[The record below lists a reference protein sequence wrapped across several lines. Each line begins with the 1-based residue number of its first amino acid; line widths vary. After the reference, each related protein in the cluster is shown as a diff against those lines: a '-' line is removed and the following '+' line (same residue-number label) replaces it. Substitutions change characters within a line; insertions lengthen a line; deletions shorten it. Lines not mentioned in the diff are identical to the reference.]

1 MIVLRAELGSSSLS
15 FQRNQLRL
23 KQSSITLDIVTNLR
37 RGRTVTIKYLENNSW
52 TVTVQCLDSNSSR
65 Q

>member
-15 FQRNQLRL
+15 FQHNQLHL

-37 RGRTVTIKYLENNSW
+37 RGRTVTIQYLENNSW